1 MGILLVYDVT
11 DESSFNSKFSYRL
24 TISLQIL
31 RNLNSLPILLL
42 FYCQHVLLA
51 FSVFAWV
58 ISIPVC
64 CLIFVQYMCCMYLCV
79 GNQQHLFLVCFLFHR
94 DEFVKD
100 LLTDIVELLL
110 HLVGL
115 SSIVQHPWIS
125 DRASVFLWSDIRN
138 WIRNIEQ
145 HASDNVNKI
154 LVGNKADMDESKR
167 VCAVSY
173 NLQEMFISLTLWV
186 GLQVY

>member
-1 MGILLVYDVT
+1 MEAYVSSFNIILLISRWCWSCLSALYSYAAYYRGAMGILLVYDVT

-115 SSIVQHPWIS
+115 SSIVQHP
-125 DRASVFLWSDIRN
+125 
-138 WIRNIEQ
+138 
-145 HASDNVNKI
+145 
-154 LVGNKADMDESKR
+154 
-167 VCAVSY
+167 
-173 NLQEMFISLTLWV
+173 
-186 GLQVY
+186 